1 MIKFCCEYFD
11 KKSKLVIYILLTIIL
26 CIFSILSPLIIG
38 SIIDILT
45 IQKGYNA
52 LIKHC
57 IFFLSV
63 QICNSIA
70 QYLSYKLYIMLQTT
84 AAYKLNK
91 TLIKH
96 LHMVNPKN
104 IFDYNPSYLNERINT
119 DSNTIVIFTLNL
131 ISKTISS
138 ALTLIISL
146 VILFQLNNAFFFIA
160 LILCILYIAIYI
172 IFKDKIFQM
181 SLLFKENQSQF
192 FSVLLEQL
200 QNILFIKRH
209 SLSSFFT
216 NRLDKYFEKFFF
228 NVLKTQKFSYIVSSI
243 ENILS
248 YVAQFFV
255 FVIAGMSVLHGDL
268 SIGLFTISF
277 TYYEYLL
284 ASISYFSNLSKSYQ
298 DSFSS
303 YQRILEILSLPES
316 IDGNQTLNN
325 IEEIMCKAISFSY
338 GSSHVINNFSY
349 TFKKGNIYGIIG
361 ENGAGKSTLIDIIT
375 GIYQGDY
382 TGEIKYNG
390 KNIKNLNMEYVRAN
404 NISIMEQIPF
414 FFKSTIEENIF
425 LNNNYNSQNLS
436 DFLKNAN
443 IKDFNDFIC
452 LNRAHKDCTCLS
464 GGEKQKTA
472 YLRMLAKSSDVLILD
487 EPTSSL
493 DFDSKRTLINY
504 VKYISSSKIIIVVTH
519 DPDFIAQCTNLIKL

>member
-1 MIKFCCEYFD
+1 
-11 KKSKLVIYILLTIIL
+11 
-26 CIFSILSPLIIG
+26 
-38 SIIDILT
+38 
-45 IQKGYNA
+45 
-52 LIKHC
+52 
-57 IFFLSV
+57 
-63 QICNSIA
+63 
-70 QYLSYKLYIMLQTT
+70 
-84 AAYKLNK
+84 
-91 TLIKH
+91 
-96 LHMVNPKN
+96 
-104 IFDYNPSYLNERINT
+104 
-119 DSNTIVIFTLNL
+119 
-131 ISKTISS
+131 
-138 ALTLIISL
+138 
-146 VILFQLNNAFFFIA
+146 
-160 LILCILYIAIYI
+160 
-172 IFKDKIFQM
+172 
-181 SLLFKENQSQF
+181 
-192 FSVLLEQL
+192 
-200 QNILFIKRH
+200 
-209 SLSSFFT
+209 
-216 NRLDKYFEKFFF
+216 
-228 NVLKTQKFSYIVSSI
+228 
-243 ENILS
+243 
-248 YVAQFFV
+248 
-255 FVIAGMSVLHGDL
+255 
-268 SIGLFTISF
+268 
-277 TYYEYLL
+277 
-284 ASISYFSNLSKSYQ
+284 
-298 DSFSS
+298 
-303 YQRILEILSLPES
+303 LPES